1 MGCAKGFQASEATP
15 TSSVYVCGSNGVFA
29 PEVGQPAL
37 SCIPSPIQAAAAT
50 STSTT
55 PDVQEPAPATPA
67 PPINTTTT
75 TTTTPTTTPEETV
88 LDKFQD
94 MAEKG
99 NFGFADG
106 GRSPTLDDVL
116 AAIAD
121 TNNHLRRYTNDA
133 VLGDVVEDCLDLCQ
147 QRSSCGA
154 AVLSVPKAFADE
166 HVYGDAEVSKGGSD
180 YECTGIPLRYED
192 GGDRTNDMTYMGDS
206 FVYWA
211 FSKQ

>member
-1 MGCAKGFQASEATP
+1 MVGCVKGFQASEATP
-15 TSSVYVCGSNGVFA
+15 ASSVYVCGSNGVFA
-29 PEVGQPAL
+29 PAVGQREL
-37 SCIPSPIQAAAAT
+37 SCIRSPIQAAAT
-50 STSTT
+50 VNTTTT
-55 PDVQEPAPATPA
+55 PDVQEPAPTTTTTTP
-67 PPINTTTT
+67 TTT

-94 MAEKG
+94 MAEKE